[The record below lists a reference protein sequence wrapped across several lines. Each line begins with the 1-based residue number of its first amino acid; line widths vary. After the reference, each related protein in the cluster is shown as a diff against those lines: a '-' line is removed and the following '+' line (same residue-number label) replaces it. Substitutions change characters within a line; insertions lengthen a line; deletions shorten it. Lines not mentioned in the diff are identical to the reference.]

1 MKTRQVLIIVLIFII
16 GCLIFFISSIS
27 YEAGVNYGES
37 NAEEIRLKKIKD
49 IDSTETEKYASAK
62 YFTNEL
68 IPIKIKSS
76 GRVIAG
82 KIISLSSEV
91 QGKLQSN
98 VNLKKGIKFKQGQLL
113 YSIKNTDAQLMLAAR
128 KSNYLSAWVKCL
140 PDLATDHSSQYKKW
154 NNFFNNINVDQPLP
168 KIPKFDNAREKNF
181 IISRNLLSEYLNI
194 KSDEFK
200 LTKYNQYA
208 PFNGSIVESYT
219 DDGAVI
225 NPGTP
230 IIQIFRTNQLEIEIP
245 ISINYMENIKIG
257 DSLTLNSSGTKFK
270 GIIKRKGEFINPNTQ
285 SIPIYIDPLNFD
297 QLFFG
302 MYVDANFN
310 FQASENGIKLP
321 REAIFG
327 NNQIYMINKD
337 SILISKQV
345 EIISKEE
352 KSVIAINIKDSS
364 LIATEAIVNARD
376 GMKITPLI
384 KQ

>member
-1 MKTRQVLIIVLIFII
+1 
-16 GCLIFFISSIS
+16 
-27 YEAGVNYGES
+27 
-37 NAEEIRLKKIKD
+37 
-49 IDSTETEKYASAK
+49 
-62 YFTNEL
+62 
-68 IPIKIKSS
+68 
-76 GRVIAG
+76 
-82 KIISLSSEV
+82 
-91 QGKLQSN
+91 
-98 VNLKKGIKFKQGQLL
+98 
-113 YSIKNTDAQLMLAAR
+113 
-128 KSNYLSAWVKCL
+128 
-140 PDLATDHSSQYKKW
+140 
-154 NNFFNNINVDQPLP
+154 
-168 KIPKFDNAREKNF
+168 
-181 IISRNLLSEYLNI
+181 
-194 KSDEFK
+194 
-200 LTKYNQYA
+200 
-208 PFNGSIVESYT
+208 
-219 DDGAVI
+219 
-225 NPGTP
+225 
-230 IIQIFRTNQLEIEIP
+230 
-245 ISINYMENIKIG
+245 MENIKIG
-257 DSLTLNSSGTKFK
+257 DSVILNNSGTKFK

-364 LIATEAIVNARD
+364 LIATEAILNAKD